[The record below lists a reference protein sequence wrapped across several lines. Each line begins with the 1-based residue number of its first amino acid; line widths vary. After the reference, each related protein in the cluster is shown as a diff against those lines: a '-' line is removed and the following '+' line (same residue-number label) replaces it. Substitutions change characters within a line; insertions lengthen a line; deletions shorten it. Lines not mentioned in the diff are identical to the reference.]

1 MKYPSFFNNIESIVL
16 KDDLANFLGAVENGI
31 IEFNYIDIVK
41 SAGHSCA
48 TVAGAYL
55 MCMEGLKALYK
66 NETAKRGEI
75 QVEFKENSLD
85 GVAGVISN
93 VITQITGAT
102 ETNGFKGIAG
112 NFVRHG
118 LISFNAD
125 INSSI
130 KLTRIDTEESVEI
143 IYDPSG
149 IQPNPQ
155 MFEIF
160 GKFKNGVELSTEELK
175 TFGILWQERV
185 GNIFNNIDKV
195 ITVTI
200 L

>member
-1 MKYPSFFNNIESIVL
+1 
-16 KDDLANFLGAVENGI
+16 
-31 IEFNYIDIVK
+31 
-41 SAGHSCA
+41 
-48 TVAGAYL
+48 
-55 MCMEGLKALYK
+55 MCLEGLKVLFA

-75 QVEFKENSLD
+75 KVEFKENSLD
-85 GVAGVISN
+85 GVAGVIAN
-93 VITQITGAT
+93 VVTQITGAT
-102 ETNGFKGIAG
+102 ETSGFKGIAG

-118 LISFNAD
+118 LISFNAN

-130 KLTRIDTEESVEI
+130 KLTRIDTGKSVEI

-160 GKFKNGVELSTEELK
+160 GKFKNGAELSTDELK

-185 GNIFNNIDKV
+185 ENIFNNIDEVISV
-195 ITVTI
+195 ITS
-200 L
+200 